1 MIELGGAP
9 KKPFFVRKFEAERE
23 VMGLSIVIAAATCLA
38 MIAAVL
44 FFPKVNIG
52 RISLSSY
59 WVVTVVGATL
69 LLLLGAVDIGTVGA
83 SLVADTAINPLKIL
97 VLFISMTVLSIFLDE
112 IGFFRYLASVT
123 LRKAGHSQ
131 MRLFLILY
139 ITVSVLTVFTSND
152 IIILS
157 FTPFICYFAKN
168 AHVSPIPYLA
178 AEFVAANTW
187 SMELI
192 IGNPTNI
199 YLVTAAG
206 GNFVSY
212 VAIMMIPTL
221 VSGLVAFLCLYLLFR
236 KKLSKPMEATP
247 EDVKIEDR
255 FSLIVGL
262 AHLGVCTLLLA
273 IGSYIGL
280 DMWLVS
286 LVSALSLLTI
296 TVILSVIRKE
306 APIHTK
312 ACLKRAPWELI
323 PFVLSMF
330 VVVEALHING
340 VTDFIYGMLSGS
352 ASVWTYGITSFLSA
366 NLINNIPM
374 SVLYS
379 SILSG
384 GATEAAV
391 YATVVGSNLGACLTP
406 IGALAGVM
414 WSSILKEHHL
424 KFSYA
429 DFLKIGTT
437 VAVPSLIAALGTLSL
452 VF

>member
-59 WVVTVVGATL
+59 WVVTAVGATL
-69 LLLLGAVDIGTVGA
+69 LLLLGAVDIGTVGV

-199 YLVTAAG
+199 YLVTATG

-236 KKLSKPMEATP
+236 KKLSQPMEAMP

-262 AHLGVCTLLLA
+262 AHLGVCTFLLA

-286 LVSALSLLTI
+286 LISALSLLTF

-306 APIHTK
+306 APMHTK

-323 PFVLSMF
+323 PFILSMF
-330 VVVEALHING
+330 VVVEALHTNG

-379 SILSG
+379 AILSG

>member
-9 KKPFFVRKFEAERE
+9 KKTFLVRKLEAERK
-23 VMGLSIVIAAATCLA
+23 VMELSLVIAAATCLA

-59 WVVTVVGATL
+59 WVVTVVGAIL

-83 SLVADTAINPLKIL
+83 ALVADTAINPLKIL

-112 IGFFRYLASVT
+112 IGFFRYLASIT
-123 LRKAGHSQ
+123 LHKAGHSQ

-206 GNFVSY
+206 GDFVSY

-236 KKLSKPMEATP
+236 KKLSQPMEATP

-262 AHLGVCTLLLA
+262 VHLGVCTLLLA

-286 LVSALSLLTI
+286 LVSALSLLTF
-296 TVILSVIRKE
+296 TVVLSAVRKE

-323 PFVLSMF
+323 PFILSMF
-330 VVVEALHING
+330 VVVEALHTNG

-379 SILSG
+379 AILSG
-384 GATEAAV
+384 GASSAAV
-391 YATVVGSNLGACLTP
+391 YATVIGSNLGACLTP

>member
-9 KKPFFVRKFEAERE
+9 KKPFFVRKFEEERE

-59 WVVTVVGATL
+59 WVVTAVGATL

-131 MRLFLILY
+131 IRLFLILY

-199 YLVTAAG
+199 YLVTATG

-236 KKLSKPMEATP
+236 KKLSQPMEAMP

-262 AHLGVCTLLLA
+262 VHLGACTLLLA

-286 LVSALSLLTI
+286 LVSALSLLTF

-323 PFVLSMF
+323 PFILSMF
-330 VVVEALHING
+330 VVVEALHTNG

-352 ASVWTYGITSFLSA
+352 ASVWSYGITSFLSA

-379 SILSG
+379 AILSG

>member
-1 MIELGGAP
+1 
-9 KKPFFVRKFEAERE
+9 
-23 VMGLSIVIAAATCLA
+23 MGLSIIIAATTCLA

-44 FFPKVNIG
+44 FFPKVKIG
-52 RISLSSY
+52 RFSFGSY
-59 WVVTVVGATL
+59 WVVTVVGAVL
-69 LLLLGAVDIGTVGA
+69 LLLLGAVDIRTVGA
-83 SLVADTAINPLKIL
+83 ALVADTAINPLKIL

-112 IGFFRYLASVT
+112 IGFFRYLASAT
-123 LRKAGHSQ
+123 LHKAGHSQ

-139 ITVSVLTVFTSND
+139 VTVSVLTVFTSND

-168 AHVSPIPYLA
+168 AHISPIPYLA

-206 GNFVSY
+206 GDFVSY

-221 VSGLVAFLCLYLLFR
+221 VSGLVAFGCLHLLFR
-236 KKLSKPMEATP
+236 KKLSEPIDATP

-255 FSLIVGL
+255 LSLTVGL
-262 AHLGVCTLLLA
+262 IHLGVCTVLLA

-286 LVSALSLLTI
+286 LVSALSLLTF
-296 TVILSVIRKE
+296 TVVLSIVRKE
-306 APIHTK
+306 KPIHTK
-312 ACLKRAPWELI
+312 ACLGRAPWELI
-323 PFVLSMF
+323 PFILSMF
-330 VVVEALHING
+330 VVVEALHTNG

-379 SILSG
+379 AILSG

-406 IGALAGVM
+406 IGALAGIM

-424 KFSYA
+424 KFGYA

-437 VAVPSLIAALGTLSL
+437 VAVPSLVAALGTLSL